1 MQKRESPRGDGCGNQ
16 TWDRRV
22 SDRSIEIREAVTGD
36 AKALAEYAGA
46 LFAERL
52 TTIFLHDNPPT
63 QEDQLRFIQGFE
75 ADNAHLLVAVDG
87 DGIVGMAGFKGH
99 GRPQLRHAGIIG
111 FGVALPFRRQGVGLR
126 LLNGLITWAEADPL
140 LSRIECDVFAT
151 NTAALSLLEK
161 TGFER
166 EGTMRRAIEVGG
178 EKIDNYLLARIW

>member
-1 MQKRESPRGDGCGNQ
+1 M
-16 TWDRRV
+16 

-52 TTIFLHDNPPT
+52 TTMFLHDSPPT

-75 ADNAHLLVAVDG
+75 AENAHLLVAVARDE
-87 DGIVGMAGFKGH
+87 IVGMAGFKGH

-111 FGVALPFRRQGVGLR
+111 FGVAQPHRRQGVGLR